1 MAKYECSVCGFIYNE
16 QSASLKFAELDSC
29 PICGA
34 AKDGFKMLEEDDNAF
49 SGGRVVKLDEIG
61 DMEPGETANPF
72 VIEKRQEFWSKADGV
87 EVEKGS

>member
-61 DMEPGETANPF
+61 DMVADRTALDTLGNLAVETALGL
-72 VIEKRQEFWSKADGV
+72 RDGFQR
-87 EVEKGS
+87 